1 MTNLTVPEVYAIG
14 LPIIYGMIALEAL
27 FSSISNKSFYRLN
40 DTLCTAGLLVGNIL
54 IGFAAKGISFS
65 IHIFLYQFRLID
77 LASLIPV
84 WAMWVLAFILI
95 DFVFYIYHR
104 LSHRVRF
111 LWAIHMSHHSSEE
124 MNFAV
129 SLRQAWFAPLSKIP
143 FFLVLPILGLDPTIV
158 VIAGVISTLW
168 GVVGHTQIV
177 DKLGPLEIVFNT
189 PSHHRVHHGANK
201 EYIDKNYG
209 NLFIIWDKMFGTFE
223 PENATVKYGLVNNVN
238 TFNPVKITFMGWSA
252 IFKDIRKA
260 RTIREALSLIFGP
273 PNTRFRGGSF

>member
-1 MTNLTVPEVYAIG
+1 MTSLTVPEVYAIG

-27 FSSISNKSFYRLN
+27 FSSLSNKSFYRLN

-84 WAMWVLAFILI
+84 WAMWILAFILI
-95 DFVFYIYHR
+95 DLVFYIYHR

-111 LWAIHMSHHSSEE
+111 LWAIHMSHHSSQE

-177 DKLGPLEIVFNT
+177 DKLGPLEIIFNT

-201 EYIDKNYG
+201 QYIDKNYG

-223 PENATVKYGLVNNVN
+223 PEHTTVKYGLVNNVN
-238 TFNPVKITFMGWSA
+238 TFNPVTVSYTHLRA
-252 IFKDIRKA
+252 HE
-260 RTIREALSLIFGP
+260 T
-273 PNTRFRGGSF
+273 